1 MTASTTHRHS
11 QTHLSAEMPPSAR
24 HMPSASRAPKPVRTR
39 APWRGGFTLLELMI
53 VVAVVG
59 ILAAVAYPSYVEYVA
74 RGHRSDL
81 KTQIAAA
88 QQWLERHYSA
98 NYVYGTSTS
107 ADTGNTGFDAQ
118 PFAHSPAQGDA
129 RYDLS
134 IVVGGS
140 GQTYTLTATRSGAGS
155 MRNDPCGD
163 LSVTNTGVKSVAHQG
178 ARYADAAAALV
189 ACWN

>member
-1 MTASTTHRHS
+1 M
-11 QTHLSAEMPPSAR
+11 HLRLPNMSAR
-24 HMPSASRAPKPVRTR
+24 PAQR
-39 APWRGGFTLLELMI
+39 GFTLIELMI

-59 ILAAVAYPSYVEYVA
+59 ILAAVAYPSYTEYVA

-81 KTQIAAA
+81 KTQMAAA

-98 NYVYGTSTS
+98 TYVYGTSTDS
-107 ADTGNTGFDAQ
+107 DTGNTGFNAQ
-118 PFAHSPAQGDA
+118 PFVRSPVQGSV

-134 IVVGGS
+134 LVVATS
-140 GQTYTLTATRSGAGS
+140 GQTYTLTATRNTTGS
-155 MRNDPCGD
+155 MKSDPCGD

-178 ARYADAAAALV
+178 ARYADAAAALD